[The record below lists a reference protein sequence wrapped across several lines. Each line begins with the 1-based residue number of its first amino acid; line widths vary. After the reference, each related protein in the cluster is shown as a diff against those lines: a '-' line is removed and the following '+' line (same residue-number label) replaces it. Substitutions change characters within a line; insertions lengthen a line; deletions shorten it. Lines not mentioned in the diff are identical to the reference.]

1 MPFDINVF
9 ASRLKELF
17 VGSPLFPNMPD
28 NYVNDWG
35 VVQSDR
41 DKHKGREP
49 LKLKTVVERCMAETT
64 IREQDTVSF
73 NIGNEQMEKT
83 HPYYHILE
91 NTPVI
96 RKRGKSTEKT
106 RGSQAQVQDASK
118 RDYERV
124 TLSKNNTFVKEYAKN
139 VRGQRNRLNNVS
151 HYITDS
157 RGNRKMINRESN
169 SYQNVHY
176 MYIERILDSGILD
189 TIAQEQGLKLM
200 RKKSEGLSEEYLMQN
215 GYSQSSLQDI
225 IDSFLE

>member
-17 VGSPLFPNMPD
+17 VNSPLFPNMPE
-28 NYVNDWG
+28 NYVNEWG

-49 LKLKTVVERCMAETT
+49 LKLKTVVGQCMSDTT
-64 IREQDTVSF
+64 IKELDTITF
-73 NIGNEQMEKT
+73 DIGNEQMEKT

-91 NTPVI
+91 TAPII
-96 RKRGKSTEKT
+96 RKKNKGTDKSL
-106 RGSQAQVQDASK
+106 GSQAKVEDLGQ

-124 TLSKNNTFVKEYAKN
+124 EWNGKTFTKEYHRN
-139 VRGQRNRLNNVS
+139 VRGKRNRLDNVS
-151 HYITDS
+151 HFITDS
-157 RGNRKMINRESN
+157 KGNRKMINRESN

-189 TIAQEQGLKLM
+189 TIAQEQDLKLM
-200 RKKSEGLSEEYLMQN
+200 RKKDTGLGEEYLEQEGVN
-215 GYSQSSLQDI
+215 NIADLQDI
-225 IDSFLE
+225 IDSFM